1 MKYRVIL
8 KVTIFILCL
17 TFVVERSVQCFTR
30 FFKAP
35 QAFEIRMSDDADGIL
50 PHVTFCPEEQYKQ
63 AVLEE
68 CGLKL

>member
-17 TFVVERSVQCFTR
+17 TIVVERSVMCFTR

-35 QAFEIRMSDDADGIL
+35 QAFEIRMSENADGIL
-50 PHVTFCPEEQYKQ
+50 PQITFCPEGQYKQ